1 MKKKNKMFVKILI
14 FLYVIKVTKG
24 NVLGKDIQK
33 PNIVI
38 IMADDMVIIFVEYK
52 MSLEL
57 Y

>member
-1 MKKKNKMFVKILI
+1 MFVKILI

-24 NVLGKDIQK
+24 NILGKDIQK